1 MLSLI
6 LTLSNASFIG
16 CMPFRGSSGAKEDT
30 DRTFWAEAKGLT
42 PAVTRDNIRQT
53 IQYIETNWTG
63 LEVVE
68 LVLVLVVEHV
78 LLPASAQDMFCV
90 LLVTIHLFSQ
100 TVIFILFIGC
110 AAARL

>member
-16 CMPFRGSSGAKEDT
+16 CMPFRDSSGAKEDR

-53 IQYIETNWTG
+53 IEYIETKWTG
-63 LEVVE
+63 LEVT
-68 LVLVLVVEHV
+68 
-78 LLPASAQDMFCV
+78 AQYS
-90 LLVTIHLFSQ
+90 TTQYS
-100 TVIFILFIGC
+100 TVREGKGMC
-110 AAARL
+110 